1 MTRTGNVS
9 DVGFDRRNEDDSSS
23 SRESSPRPTQKRSF
37 SPNSDD
43 GDLEIPPLPD
53 DDTPPPPER
62 PIIRQAVA
70 FTTITPANINTYEPT
85 EAPRPATSF
94 LPGQEVTRPEAPKR
108 KARSKKTKHS
118 DSFPDQ
124 VGRFRIK
131 SYDPTASTAPPM
143 QQGNGPYSSI
153 YRAVP
158 YKENNSASSAN
169 VHASTNTQ
177 PIPGGSTGST
187 SKSPTSSAFRTI
199 SPPTA
204 STSTSSSRK
213 AASPANPTITNFN
226 SAPAPSIPIA
236 PRPSPSGASRP
247 HYRRDYDKD
256 PLGLGPLPNPQRG
269 SPAGSDA
276 TLASAPAHSPLHAQP
291 DGTLQRTAAEASTS
305 TDLTSKAPRNLPRMV
320 TLLISDVRS
329 GFVDRQLAEVK
340 VPLKAADTPDD
351 GFWADAKDICDKL
364 QAGPC
369 RIDGPAKVY
378 TLRGRY
384 RQFFLRVSADNVDE
398 AMSSNLSITSQ
409 RTIDIVV
416 EQGATPGTMPQK
428 PLIPRDLRSPSPD
441 LEQVQRHPDLV
452 LQREHELVQRREH
465 EIAQRREQD
474 LQRRSYDHRRDYEH
488 RYEPDRAQHRYP
500 MPSSS
505 SHSYNSSSGDYS
517 RRSEYSK
524 KRRHSP
530 SGDYDYDYRHS
541 QPPPPSMSPPHRSP
555 YPPPPSPSRGSAYPS
570 SPPSPRS
577 PYPPM
582 PPRSASSYPPPRP
595 ISPDQR
601 ASRLP
606 APSGYGP
613 NSYHPSFGQPP
624 PFGPNSY
631 HPSVGNLPPK
641 KTRSLPITKKDPT
654 FAPSVDKF
662 GREWEYDSPDSD
674 DDEADVFDKICKR
687 LDPLLQ
693 DDKEWTEM
701 FKWRSLPQSVPRVLK
716 EYQFVQ
722 RLFDS

>member
-1 MTRTGNVS
+1 
-9 DVGFDRRNEDDSSS
+9 
-23 SRESSPRPTQKRSF
+23 QKRSF

-85 EAPRPATSF
+85 EAPRPTTSF
-94 LPGQEVTRPEAPKR
+94 LPGQEVTQPEAPKR

-158 YKENNSASSAN
+158 YKENNSGSSAN
-169 VHASTNTQ
+169 VHASANTQ
-177 PIPGGSTGST
+177 PSQGGSTVST
-187 SKSPTSSAFRTI
+187 SKSPTSSACRTV

-204 STSTSSSRK
+204 STSTSSSRN
-213 AASPANPTITNFN
+213 AASPANPTSTNFN
-226 SAPAPSIPIA
+226 SAPAPSISTA
-236 PRPSPSGASRP
+236 PRPSLSGASRP

-256 PLGLGPLPNPQRG
+256 PLGFGQLPNTQRG

-291 DGTLQRTAAEASTS
+291 NGTLQGTAAEASTS
-305 TDLTSKAPRNLPRMV
+305 TGLFRLLHIYITDLTSKAPRNLPRMV

-340 VPLKAADTPDD
+340 VPLKLADTPED

-364 QAGPC
+364 QAGPS

-384 RQFFLRVSADNVDE
+384 RQFFLRVSVDNVDE
-398 AMSSNLSITSQ
+398 AISSNLSITSQ

-416 EQGATPGTMPQK
+416 EQHTLRLPHLPHLPGHH
-428 PLIPRDLRSPSPD
+428 IP
-441 LEQVQRHPDLV
+441 
-452 LQREHELVQRREH
+452 
-465 EIAQRREQD
+465 
-474 LQRRSYDHRRDYEH
+474 
-488 RYEPDRAQHRYP
+488 P
-500 MPSSS
+500 M
-505 SHSYNSSSGDYS
+505 
-517 RRSEYSK
+517 
-524 KRRHSP
+524 
-530 SGDYDYDYRHS
+530 
-541 QPPPPSMSPPHRSP
+541 
-555 YPPPPSPSRGSAYPS
+555 
-570 SPPSPRS
+570 SPRS
-577 PYPPM
+577 T
-582 PPRSASSYPPPRP
+582 SSYPPPRP
-595 ISPDQR
+595 ISPHQR
-601 ASRLP
+601 ASRPP

-641 KTRSLPITKKDPT
+641 KTKSTPTTQKDPM
-654 FAPSVDKF
+654 FAPPVDKF
-662 GREWEYDSPDSD
+662 GREWDYDSPDSD
-674 DDEADVFDKICKR
+674 DEAADVFDKICKR
-687 LDPLLQ
+687 VDPLLQ

-701 FKWRSLPQSVPRVLK
+701 FKWRSLPQTVVHVLQQ
-716 EYQFVQ
+716 YRFAQ
-722 RLFDS
+722 RLFDRYEGKLVPFKSPQHQYKIERKHIISALKMDSEPSLTPEKWASDCTETLKLLELYGPGGSRFQSPVVQSMIDDETEPPYNAKPIKRLLRLLRDIDQEYNAKSKGPQAGAAMDVDADERSSSSS